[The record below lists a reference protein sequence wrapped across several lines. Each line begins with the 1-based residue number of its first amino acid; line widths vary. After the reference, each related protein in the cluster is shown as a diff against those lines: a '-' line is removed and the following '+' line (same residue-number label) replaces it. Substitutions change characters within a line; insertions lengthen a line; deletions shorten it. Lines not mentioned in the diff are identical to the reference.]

1 MMTPKE
7 LATAIKQRKIP
18 RTELADRMGISKG
31 TLAHWLAGLDPIPAR
46 KQRVLEEI
54 IAQETH
60 PEYNAVAAF
69 AVRFSVRELR
79 KVKELW
85 GAAATP
91 SGMERLLRSL
101 ALAERRPRKNASIVN
116 QKK

>member
-7 LATAIKQRKIP
+7 LSRALKARKIP
-18 RTELADRMGISKG
+18 RPEIADRMGVSKSTIS
-31 TLAHWLAGLDPIPAR
+31 HWLAGTSPIPAK

-69 AVRFSVRELR
+69 AVRFSIRELR

-101 ALAERRPRKNASIVN
+101 ALGERKPRKNASS
-116 QKK
+116 

>member
-7 LATAIKQRKIP
+7 LAVAIKQRKIP
-18 RTELADRMGISKG
+18 RTEIADRMGISKG

-60 PEYNAVAAF
+60 PEYNAVASF
-69 AVRFSVRELR
+69 AVRFSIRELR
-79 KVKELW
+79 KVKALW
-85 GAAATP
+85 GNAATP
-91 SGMERLLRSL
+91 AAMERLLRAL
-101 ALAERRPRKNASIVN
+101 ALGERKLP
-116 QKK
+116 KKA

>member
-1 MMTPKE
+1 MTPKE

-18 RTELADRMGISKG
+18 RQEIAHRMGISKG

-60 PEYNAVAAF
+60 PEFNAVAAF
-69 AVRFSVRELR
+69 AVRFSIRELR
-79 KVKELW
+79 TVKSLW
-85 GAAATP
+85 GNASTP
-91 SGMERLLRSL
+91 AGMEKLLRAL
-101 ALAERRPRKNASIVN
+101 ALGERKPRKKDSSC
-116 QKK
+116 

>member
-18 RTELADRMGISKG
+18 RTEIADRMGISKG

-69 AVRFSVRELR
+69 SVRFSIRELR
-79 KVKELW
+79 KVKALW
-85 GAAATP
+85 GNAPTP
-91 SGMERLLRSL
+91 ASMEKLLRSL
-101 ALAERRPRKNASIVN
+101 ALGERKPHKKASSC
-116 QKK
+116 